1 MRGEARFHDT
11 MFYLFTIGILLV
23 SALFYLCQ
31 SFRIM
36 NLKWEISGLKSQ
48 YQSLARSGDGLRVKL
63 AGLNDLP
70 ELEKRAARQ
79 GFIRPKPG
87 EMLILREE
95 DLNDGA
101 KRVVSNE
108 R

>member
-1 MRGEARFHDT
+1 MRCEARFSDT

-48 YQSLARSGDGLRVKL
+48 YQSLARSGDGSKVRL

-70 ELEKRAARQ
+70 ELEKRAIRL
-79 GFIRPKPG
+79 GFVHPKPG
-87 EMLILREE
+87 EMLILHKE

-101 KRVVSNE
+101 TRIAGHKR
-108 R
+108 